1 MGRVAAPYGVRG
13 AIKVQPLSADR
24 AALLD
29 HRRWW
34 LRTRATPTQWQPHD
48 VHSARAQGAM
58 LVAQVGGVDTR
69 EAAAVLRGAEVG
81 IRRQDLPEPAA
92 GEYYQSDLVGMAV
105 ANREGVAL
113 GRVAG
118 FMESGAHP
126 LLLVRDEA
134 GVERLIPW
142 VGQFVVQVDV
152 DAKRIDVDWP
162 ADY

>member
-1 MGRVAAPYGVRG
+1 MGRVAAPYGVHG

-29 HRRWW
+29 HRQWW
-34 LRTRATPTQWQPHD
+34 LRTRAAPTQWQPHQ
-48 VHSARAQGAM
+48 VQSARAQGAM
-58 LVAQVGGVDTR
+58 LVARVEGVDTR

-81 IRRQDLPEPAA
+81 IRRQDLPELAA
-92 GEYYQSDLVGMAV
+92 GEHYQSDLVGMAV
-105 ANREGVAL
+105 ANREGTAL

-118 FMESGAHP
+118 FLESGAHP
-126 LLLVRDEA
+126 LLRVRNEA

-142 VGQFVVQVDV
+142 VEPFVVQVDV
-152 DAKRIDVDWP
+152 EARRIDVDWP